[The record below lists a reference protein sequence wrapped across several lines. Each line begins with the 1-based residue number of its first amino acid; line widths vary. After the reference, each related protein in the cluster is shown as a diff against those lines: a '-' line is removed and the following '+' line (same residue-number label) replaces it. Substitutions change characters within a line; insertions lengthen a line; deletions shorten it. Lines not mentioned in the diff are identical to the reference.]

1 MKKIILF
8 IIILAVGIALGI
20 YFQKQSKTQKIET
33 QAQTDADK
41 AGDVVKEGV
50 QKVDAVAADVKSGIQ
65 TGVQKSEG
73 IATNVAG
80 QVKEAAQKVGE
91 FTTNAV
97 GEIKQKLN

>member
-8 IIILAVGIALGI
+8 IIVLAAGIALGL

-33 QAQTDADK
+33 QVQTDADK
-41 AGDVVKEGV
+41 AGDVAKEGV
-50 QKVDAVAADVKSGIQ
+50 QKADAVAADVKSGVQ
-65 TGVQKSEG
+65 TGIQKSEG
-73 IATNVAG
+73 IATNVVAD
-80 QVKEAAQKVGE
+80 VKAAAQKVGE